1 MRSQF
6 PYRLYSQRLF
16 CRRCQKV
23 TEHGIYAHE
32 PYSTFGG
39 MDPHIPLLCCCDACS
54 TMFVAFSH
62 EFVFCRRDC
71 VNQDYTKIYGFNRIV
86 AGNWIYFKGAP
97 KPGVVKSIFQ
107 GPEKEVIVVN
117 YDGAS
122 EQKMELPKTN
132 VDVEEAPG
140 GYRLLPAQSA
150 QTLLGDFIYHAIR
163 DQFGIAVGIVNDGE
177 KDKLAVLLK
186 DNTLV
191 FITLPPLV
199 QNLPNDKLCAV
210 VQGKLA
216 QVFPEDVDKISV
228 EVGQGIVYLK
238 GLVKNLSIQR
248 AIEGCVNALP
258 KVRGCVDFT
267 KIQVSPFMTDT
278 EIAKAVYEVLETPG
292 TSLFDY
298 QVDVSGGKV
307 QVQASCYENER
318 PKDIENRLAEIPG
331 VRDLVC
337 LVTELLD
344 PMNVDI
350 CKKVEAELATNAL
363 LQGSFIRVSCNN
375 RKFLLEGHVQST
387 FQKQLALFTLLKKVK
402 TTAVE
407 NRLRF
412 S

>member
-150 QTLLGDFIYHAIR
+150 QTLLGDFVYHAIR
-163 DQFGIAVGIVNDGE
+163 DQFGIAVGFVNDG
-177 KDKLAVLLK
+177 
-186 DNTLV
+186 
-191 FITLPPLV
+191 
-199 QNLPNDKLCAV
+199 
-210 VQGKLA
+210 
-216 QVFPEDVDKISV
+216 
-228 EVGQGIVYLK
+228 
-238 GLVKNLSIQR
+238 
-248 AIEGCVNALP
+248 
-258 KVRGCVDFT
+258 
-267 KIQVSPFMTDT
+267 
-278 EIAKAVYEVLETPG
+278 
-292 TSLFDY
+292 
-298 QVDVSGGKV
+298 
-307 QVQASCYENER
+307 
-318 PKDIENRLAEIPG
+318 
-331 VRDLVC
+331 
-337 LVTELLD
+337 
-344 PMNVDI
+344 
-350 CKKVEAELATNAL
+350 
-363 LQGSFIRVSCNN
+363 
-375 RKFLLEGHVQST
+375 
-387 FQKQLALFTLLKKVK
+387 
-402 TTAVE
+402 
-407 NRLRF
+407 
-412 S
+412 